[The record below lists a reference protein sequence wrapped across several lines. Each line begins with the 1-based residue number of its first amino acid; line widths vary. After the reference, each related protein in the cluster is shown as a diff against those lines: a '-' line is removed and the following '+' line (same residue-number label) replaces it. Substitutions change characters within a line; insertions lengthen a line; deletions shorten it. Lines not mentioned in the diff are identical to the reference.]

1 MQQQTP
7 PAPTPPVPAAPV
19 VDATGPS
26 DAAAGAPDG
35 DAEAQSVEDAIFDG
49 ARPAPPAERDKPDWE
64 VEEKAPC
71 PRGPDGRFY
80 CPDGTVLDGSG
91 ETAAA
96 PTRTASS
103 GGGAPA
109 PQVDEPA
116 SAGGVEVAPMTA
128 RDHVAEGDRALA
140 RSDYRTAVAAY
151 RQAVQMKPGSA
162 VFAGKL
168 GVALFRSGDTG
179 SARNYLNRGA
189 NGGYPR
195 AHEYLGD
202 IAAQQGD
209 SAGAISHYQTY
220 IQTGAGDAARV
231 QQKIDQLSGL

>member
-1 MQQQTP
+1 MSRGPMGAT
-7 PAPTPPVPAAPV
+7 APM
-19 VDATGPS
+19 
-26 DAAAGAPDG
+26 
-35 DAEAQSVEDAIFDG
+35 
-49 ARPAPPAERDKPDWE
+49 
-64 VEEKAPC
+64 APC
-71 PRGPDGRFY
+71 
-80 CPDGTVLDGSG
+80 SM
-91 ETAAA
+91 A
-96 PTRTASS
+96 PGDCYRTHRTASS

-195 AHEYLGD
+195 ARVSRQRRS
-202 IAAQQGD
+202 AAGRQRRRD
-209 SAGAISHYQTY
+209 LALPDVH
-220 IQTGAGDAARV
+220 QTGAGDAARV